1 MVSRALER
9 TGSDRHP
16 PPLTSGVAT
25 SIGSLPHRDA
35 HEAAAFVIATHADLP
50 AAPQLPRRSPR
61 ERMVAQ
67 GAAGIDGVTV
77 DATGVVRITHA
88 LCTEALVASTF
99 DDGWGGTLAFLDVI
113 AGRRKPVKLQLTG
126 PVTLGLALL
135 HAGADASVAFRVA
148 GRAVA
153 ARAAALV
160 DLAGSVAP
168 GVPLVVFLDE
178 PGLGA
183 AGHPGFPLPA
193 EHVVDLLAGSL
204 AAVGPSVTT
213 GVHCCANS
221 GWQLALRASPDVV
234 SLPATASVT
243 DHAPVL
249 ASFLESGGW
258 VAWGAVPTT
267 GPVGDEPDPCW
278 RRLVGLWCELMRAGC
293 DPGLLRRQALVT
305 PACGLAEHGVTQA
318 ARVLRLTTQIAE
330 RVQDQAIASRLSV
343 GA

>member
-1 MVSRALER
+1 MGSRALEQ
-9 TGSDRHP
+9 TGQERHGP
-16 PPLTSGVAT
+16 SLTSGIAT
-25 SIGSLPHRDA
+25 SIGSLPHCDA
-35 HEAAAFVIATHADLP
+35 REAAAFVIATHPDLP

-61 ERMVAQ
+61 ERMLAQ

-77 DATGVVRITHA
+77 DAGAEVRLTHA
-88 LCTEALVASTF
+88 LGADAQVASTF
-99 DDGWGGTLAFLDVI
+99 DDGWAGMLAFLDVI
-113 AGRRKPVKLQLTG
+113 AGRRQPVKLQLTG

-153 ARAAALV
+153 TRAAALV
-160 DLAGSVAP
+160 GLAGSVAA

-193 EHVVDLLAGSL
+193 ERVDDLLAGSL

-243 DHAPVL
+243 DHASVL
-249 ASFLESGGW
+249 ASFLDSGGW

-278 RRLVGLWCELMRAGC
+278 RRLVSLWCDLMRAGC
-293 DPGLLRRQALVT
+293 DPALLRRQALVT

-318 ARVLRLTTQIAE
+318 ARVLRRTTQIAE

>member
-9 TGSDRHP
+9 TGSERQRR
-16 PPLTSGVAT
+16 PLISGIAT
-25 SIGSLPHRDA
+25 SIGSLPHSDA
-35 HEAAAFVIATHADLP
+35 REAAAFVLATHPDLP

-61 ERMVAQ
+61 ERMPAQ
-67 GAAGIDGVTV
+67 AAAGIDGVTV
-77 DATGVVRITHA
+77 DANGDVRITHPLRA
-88 LCTEALVASTF
+88 DAQAVATF
-99 DDGWGGTLAFLDVI
+99 DEGWGGMLAFLDV
-113 AGRRKPVKLQLTG
+113 AGGRRQPVKLQLTG

-148 GRAVA
+148 ARAVA

-204 AAVGPSVTT
+204 GAARPAATT
-213 GVHCCANS
+213 GIHCCAKS
-221 GWQLALRASPDVV
+221 GWQLALRAAPDVV
-234 SLPATASVT
+234 SLPAARSVT
-243 DHAPVL
+243 DHAAVL
-249 ASFLESGGW
+249 GSFLESGGW

-267 GPVGDEPDPCW
+267 GPVGDEAAPFW
-278 RRLVGLWCELMRAGC
+278 RRLVSLWFALMRAGC

-318 ARVLRLTTQIAE
+318 ARVLRLTTQVAE

>member
-16 PPLTSGVAT
+16 PPLTSGGGT

-126 PVTLGLALL
+126 PVTLGLA
-135 HAGADASVAFRVA
+135 
-148 GRAVA
+148 
-153 ARAAALV
+153 
-160 DLAGSVAP
+160 
-168 GVPLVVFLDE
+168 
-178 PGLGA
+178 
-183 AGHPGFPLPA
+183 
-193 EHVVDLLAGSL
+193 
-204 AAVGPSVTT
+204 
-213 GVHCCANS
+213 
-221 GWQLALRASPDVV
+221 
-234 SLPATASVT
+234 
-243 DHAPVL
+243 PVL

-258 VAWGAVPTT
+258 VAWGAVPTSGT
-267 GPVGDEPDPCW
+267 VGDEPDPCW

-293 DPGLLRRQALVT
+293 DAGLLRRQALVT

>member
-16 PPLTSGVAT
+16 PSLTSGVAT

-160 DLAGSVAP
+160 RLAGSVAP
-168 GVPLVVFLDE
+168 DVPLVVFIDE

-193 EHVVDLLAGSL
+193 EGDPQQPT
-204 AAVGPSVTT
+204 VGPCGQT
-213 GVHCCANS
+213 
-221 GWQLALRASPDVV
+221 RADGDDGDDV
-234 SLPATASVT
+234 A
-243 DHAPVL
+243 
-249 ASFLESGGW
+249 GGDID
-258 VAWGAVPTT
+258 AGQAVP
-267 GPVGDEPDPCW
+267 GQPSRDG
-278 RRLVGLWCELMRAGC
+278 GGGAGR
-293 DPGLLRRQALVT
+293 G
-305 PACGLAEHGVTQA
+305 
-318 ARVLRLTTQIAE
+318 
-330 RVQDQAIASRLSV
+330 
-343 GA
+343 